1 MSRILLRSGKDPF
14 EVVPPELALELYPR
28 GLWGRNV
35 GNLVFTD
42 AMHKIVSVPGAEV
55 VTNSF
60 LSERPGIT
68 REYVARVEQEF
79 DHFVIPLA
87 NAFRTSFMGN
97 LRRLTKVIEG
107 LTIPV
112 TVVGVGVAGG
122 VGSLDRPLPN
132 LSDEETATVK
142 RFVRAVLNHSA
153 SIGVRGEFTR
163 EYLATLGFG
172 DEHVDVVGCPSLYR
186 DGADLQITK
195 RAAGLTP
202 DSRFTINISPYVKL
216 MGPLSVRH
224 AEKYP
229 HMVYLPQGDDSLELM
244 MWGKE
249 PAGLRRGDLPNHL
262 DHLLYQSNRMRF
274 FVDTTTWMDYLAD
287 KDFSFGTRIHGNIAA
302 LSARTPAVVL
312 AHDARTL
319 ELARYHSI
327 PHRLVPELD
336 PKIDAADLY
345 EWADFS
351 GFNSAQRGNVD
362 RFSAFLVKNGIEHI
376 HEPGKANP
384 AYDERLAAT
393 AFPRPVETLM
403 SDDPVAR
410 RESIERIA
418 LLRDVAG
425 PDAWSARFTPHHAV
439 PHRLPAPHGH
449 VPGQALTAAP
459 VGALRRATA
468 AAVRTAMAAGRRV
481 ARRIGRR

>member
-42 AMHKIVSVPGAEV
+42 AMHKIVSVPGAQV
-55 VTNSF
+55 VSNSF

-68 REYVARVEQEF
+68 REYVARVDEEF

-97 LRRLTKVIEG
+97 LRRLTQVIEG
-107 LTIPV
+107 LSIPV

-122 VGSLDRPLPN
+122 VGSLDRPLPQ
-132 LSDEETATVK
+132 LTDRETATVQ
-142 RFVRAVLNHSA
+142 RFVRAVLDHSA
-153 SIGVRGEFTR
+153 TIGVRGEFTR

-195 RAAGLTP
+195 RATAITP
-202 DSRFTINISPYVKL
+202 ESRFTMNLSPYVKM

-229 HMVYLPQGDDSLELM
+229 HMVYIPQGDDTLELM

-249 PAGLRRGDLPNHL
+249 PENVRRSGTLPNHL
-262 DHLLYQSNRMRF
+262 EHPLYQSNRMRY
-274 FVDTTTWMDYLAD
+274 FVDTTTWMDYLAQQ
-287 KDFSFGTRIHGNIAA
+287 DFSFGTRIHGNIAA

-319 ELARYHSI
+319 ELARYHDI
-327 PHRLVPELD
+327 PHRMVPELD
-336 PKIDAADLY
+336 ASVDAADLY
-345 EWADFS
+345 EWASFD
-351 GFNSAQRGNVD
+351 GFNRAQRANVD

-384 AYDERLAAT
+384 EYDERLAAT
-393 AFPRPVETLM
+393 PFPRPVETLM
-403 SDDPVAR
+403 TNDPVAR
-410 RESIERIA
+410 LEAIERVA

-425 PDAWSARFTPHHAV
+425 PDAWRARFTPHHAV
-439 PHRLPAPHGH
+439 PHHVAPGAPTRASTIASRA
-449 VPGQALTAAP
+449 VRRVRSALEP
-459 VGALRRATA
+459 ALRTAGARVLRAT
-468 AAVRTAMAAGRRV
+468 GRR
-481 ARRIGRR
+481 